1 MAATLPSKPIIT
13 NSLDG
18 GTNYA
23 YGFALTGSGTTLLT
37 LTPTL
42 FVTVNNIGQQITDYL
57 ATSPVINNR
66 TLFVVWGGANDILNA
81 TSLDD
86 VIKASI
92 EETKDIQRLVDAGAT
107 QFIVPNL
114 PPLGL
119 VPRFNGSTTT
129 SFPATTASIVYN
141 EFLEAGLTLLKDF
154 NFGKRLRFRQLDVF
168 SLFNKIIASPS
179 SYSLVN
185 VTASSQGTHTIDPD
199 TYLFWDDLH
208 PTTKGHEILAQ
219 TAGGILTRSH
229 GDSVPAGTEAM
240 DVVISKE
247 H

>member
-1 MAATLPSKPIIT
+1 MAATLPAKPIIT

-37 LTPTL
+37 LTPAL
-42 FVTVNNIGQQITDYL
+42 SVTVNNMGQQITDYL
-57 ATSPVINNR
+57 ATRPVISNR

-119 VPRFNGSTTT
+119 VPRFNGNTAT
-129 SFPATTASIVYN
+129 SIPATTASIVYN

-154 NFGKRLRFRQLDVF
+154 NFGKRLHFHQLDVF
-168 SLFNKIIASPS
+168 SLFSKIVASPS
-179 SYSLVN
+179 SYWLVN
-185 VTASSQGTHTIDPD
+185 VTAPSQSAYTVDPD

-219 TAGGILTRSH
+219 TAARVLKRNH
-229 GDSVPAGTEAM
+229 GDSVPAGTEARALAF
-240 DVVISKE
+240 
-247 H
+247 

>member
-1 MAATLPSKPIIT
+1 
-13 NSLDG
+13 
-18 GTNYA
+18 
-23 YGFALTGSGTTLLT
+23 LLS
-37 LTPTL
+37 LTPAL
-42 FVTVNNIGQQITDYL
+42 SVNVNNMGQQITDYL
-57 ATSPVINNR
+57 ATRPVISNR

-119 VPRFNGSTTT
+119 VPRLNGSPTT
-129 SFPATTASIVYN
+129 SIPATTASIVYN
-141 EFLEAGLTLLKDF
+141 EFLQAGLTVLKDF
-154 NFGKRLRFRQLDVF
+154 NFGKRVRFHQLDVF
-168 SLFNKIIASPS
+168 SLFSQIVASPS
-179 SYSLVN
+179 TYALAN
-185 VTASSQGTHTIDPD
+185 VTDSSQGNYTIDPD

-219 TAGGILTRSH
+219 TAASILTPNH
-229 GDSVPAGTEAM
+229 GNAVSTETEAM
-240 DVVISKE
+240 DGVISKE

>member
-1 MAATLPSKPIIT
+1 
-13 NSLDG
+13 
-18 GTNYA
+18 
-23 YGFALTGSGTTLLT
+23 LLT

-42 FVTVNNIGQQITDYL
+42 NVTVNNIGQQITDYL
-57 ATSPVINNR
+57 ATKPVISKR

-119 VPRFNGSTTT
+119 VPKLNGSATT
-129 SFPATTASIVYN
+129 SIPATTASIVYN
-141 EFLEAGLTLLKDF
+141 EFLKAGLNLLNDF
-154 NFGKRLRFRQLDVF
+154 QFRRHLRFYQLDVF
-168 SLFNKIIASPS
+168 SLFSKIIASPA
-179 SYSLVN
+179 SYSLAN
-185 VTASSQGTHTIDPD
+185 VTDMAQGGAYTIDPD
-199 TYLFWDDLH
+199 MYLFWDDLH

-219 TAGGILTRSH
+219 TAARLLTH
-229 GDSVPAGTEAM
+229 TASVPAGTEAM
-240 DVVISKE
+240 DR
-247 H
+247 